1 MPRNY
6 VRFQRG
12 SKEAYQDLLDRNA
25 VDLNTLYFIYAEGES
40 TGSLYMGK
48 KLISGGDTI
57 ITSASLDDL
66 ADVIIKGAN
75 TNSFLVKA
83 EDGNWIAKS
92 LEDVIDLIKNYSE
105 DFIKSVQIF
114 QVILNENEEDIDAIN
129 RIVNDTLISAGD
141 IVIVK
146 KIIINN
152 KYQHTAYIYDNN
164 NWVAMDGNYSIDNI
178 FTSEDIQVTTDIG
191 ELSANTII
199 NAGTSFA
206 DLLAQILSKS
216 KNPLKIDPSIISFT
230 VTNNNNNGTSFEAG
244 TLITPTWNLIVD
256 LGSYTYKSTVSKKDI
271 IPVSGTGVITT
282 NQSIK
287 KNNIKIG
294 IENTGIGE
302 SFILNDE
309 PISFEAIVDY
319 SDGNYALTNLNEL
332 PEEDVRIEQGTV
344 SKTSVITP
352 YRKMFIGG
360 ITGQEINSELIRNL
374 NISKPASIYSSTEFT
389 TKVGDTQLI
398 FAYPA
403 DLTDKTPKFEYFT
416 MAWESFNKFK
426 KIENVSVADA
436 RGDSYGLK
444 DYIVYSYIPAAAYET
459 ETKYRISF

>member
-146 KIIINN
+146 KIII
-152 KYQHTAYIYDNN
+152 
-164 NWVAMDGNYSIDNI
+164 
-178 FTSEDIQVTTDIG
+178 TTLLKLMA
-191 ELSANTII
+191 ELITK
-199 NAGTSFA
+199 
-206 DLLAQILSKS
+206 LR
-216 KNPLKIDPSIISFT
+216 FT
-230 VTNNNNNGTSFEAG
+230 VQKLV
-244 TLITPTWNLIVD
+244 LIYWFLD
-256 LGSYTYKSTVSKKDI
+256 HTY
-271 IPVSGTGVITT
+271 
-282 NQSIK
+282 
-287 KNNIKIG
+287 
-294 IENTGIGE
+294 
-302 SFILNDE
+302 L
-309 PISFEAIVDY
+309 
-319 SDGNYALTNLNEL
+319 
-332 PEEDVRIEQGTV
+332 
-344 SKTSVITP
+344 
-352 YRKMFIGG
+352 KMI
-360 ITGQEINSELIRNL
+360 
-374 NISKPASIYSSTEFT
+374 
-389 TKVGDTQLI
+389 
-398 FAYPA
+398 
-403 DLTDKTPKFEYFT
+403 
-416 MAWESFNKFK
+416 
-426 KIENVSVADA
+426 
-436 RGDSYGLK
+436 
-444 DYIVYSYIPAAAYET
+444 
-459 ETKYRISF
+459 